1 MTCFSWLQFDIITVC
16 FDVFAFYLISIGC
29 CCFTAAFLTA
39 WNISSWHFSYN
50 ALSLKPCLTTS
61 NECATWT
68 GFAICNYYIQSLR
81 IFNWPYQHAPL
92 SQWDCFKY
100 SNIEHTLFVSNMT
113 NFDLFLTNMTNFD
126 LFLANMTN
134 LTYFLTNMTNFDL
147 FLTNMTYYWQIWLIL
162 TYFWQ
167 IWLIL
172 TNFWQIW
179 LISTYYR
186 QILLILTYFD

>member
-1 MTCFSWLQFDIITVC
+1 MTNITNFDLFWLILTNFELFWLISTYYRQILLILTYFWQILLISSYFLTNITNFVLFLSRTILSLNTWLVSVGCNLTLLQFVLTC
-16 FDVFAFYLISIGC
+16 LRFYLISIGC

-81 IFNWPYQHAPL
+81 IFNWPSQHAPL

-113 NFDLFLTNMTNFD
+113 NVD
-126 LFLANMTN
+126 
-134 LTYFLTNMTNFDL
+134 
-147 FLTNMTYYWQIWLIL
+147 
-162 TYFWQ
+162 
-167 IWLIL
+167 
-172 TNFWQIW
+172 
-179 LISTYYR
+179 
-186 QILLILTYFD
+186 